1 VRYCFIVSFS
11 VKLQCMSDKVT
22 AQKPTTNVVKAEHL
36 DTKSLTV
43 RCKSVQSLSQVSV
56 LILFQ
61 LLTPSYHK

>member
-1 VRYCFIVSFS
+1 
-11 VKLQCMSDKVT
+11 MSDKVT